1 MPVLQFPV
9 NIEKFKKH
17 YELKDKILDAINR
30 QKQVEHL
37 VHPPGDSDITRCDWE
52 SSRSDG
58 NREWFNIIKDDLM
71 DHMTT
76 WCSSLGYDTFKC
88 STIWFQQYAT
98 KSKHSWHIHGEHM
111 TSVYYLDFPKDSSKT
126 EWINPIDITVHQFD
140 VEEGDI
146 ITFPSWII
154 HRAPENKS
162 NDIKTIISWNSNVY
176 LLDEERQNKTYV

>member
-1 MPVLQFPV
+1 
-9 NIEKFKKH
+9 
-17 YELKDKILDAINR
+17 
-30 QKQVEHL
+30 
-37 VHPPGDSDITRCDWE
+37 
-52 SSRSDG
+52 
-58 NREWFNIIKDDLM
+58 
-71 DHMTT
+71 
-76 WCSSLGYDTFKC
+76 
-88 STIWFQQYAT
+88 
-98 KSKHSWHIHGEHM
+98 M

-126 EWINPIDITVHQFD
+126 EWIDPMDITVHQFD